1 MREEEVMA
9 RRSRCET
16 INKDVSE
23 KLLSC
28 IMVLVL
34 ALYYGTRTGLCS
46 RYHGALFSLL
56 SIG

>member
-1 MREEEVMA
+1 MA

-34 ALYYGTRTGLCS
+34 ALYYGTRTGL
-46 RYHGALFSLL
+46 HGLVLWYSYWLEMVDTCGVL
-56 SIG
+56 

>member
-1 MREEEVMA
+1 MDMA

-34 ALYYGTRTGLCS
+34 ASYSGTRTGLSASS
-46 RYHGALFSLL
+46 RDVIQSA
-56 SIG
+56 IV